1 MVKRLASITLLLLA
15 GSLPALAH
23 IPPDLRGS
31 QIVEVRVEGGS
42 ENLGSLREIGIPSG
56 APLTRSLIRN
66 VISRLLRTGRW
77 SDVQVDAERVPRGV
91 RLVVRLTPRF
101 LVERVVIEGN
111 SEVSEKL
118 IASAVEMDMGSR
130 VSHQDLYTLAGKVKR
145 VYADRGYLGAEVQV
159 GLRDTAEV
167 ARKVVVVGIRE
178 GEPTRVSDIS
188 FSGDKPPDP
197 GFAISALGIGVGDVL
212 DRRLLSEGVKQY
224 ELQLRRRGYFEA
236 EMGSPLV
243 SIGRRGASL
252 EIPCSIGPRYRLDI
266 RGFQPL
272 ERSTVK
278 EAMQIEQQAL
288 TADGA
293 LEAMRGRVLDLYA
306 RHGYLAAEVRIDR
319 APATRPKR
327 ATLRVRIEPGE
338 QITIV
343 AVNFPGARHFDRDYL
358 SQELFVYLEE
368 DLPGSTF
375 VSPVD
380 DKAVDDLTTG
390 SGRRLR
396 REVPAPPET
405 DPRRIYYPP
414 TYQEAIKHM
423 GELYQADGF
432 LSASVGPAQIEHIDR
447 NRAAVAIPVV
457 EGPRTLLH
465 GVVLKGNRLL
475 GARELLSAAGLERE
489 MPFSYLR
496 MEEARLRLVKLYQEE
511 GYLFVEVEP
520 SVRFSPDNTRA
531 EMVIQVDE
539 GFPVY
544 VEEIVIRGA
553 RHTSEY
559 LIRSLSLLE
568 PGNLYRPSLARET
581 EERLLSLGV
590 FSGVKVEP
598 EDPELAAPVKRVL
611 IMVTERPLQLLNFSA
626 GVSTG
631 QGLRTGFE
639 YGYRNLFGQAVSTS
653 LRVQFAY
660 RLFLLTEEEV
670 WRRFKEQLT
679 TFGEQL
685 ERRVTLSTFIPHI
698 PGLTGVR
705 TTIDLIYLRNIE
717 RDFVLDTTAVALTF
731 GYPLARRLMV
741 TLGSG
746 LENNYVK
753 LFDAETRDEYMLDL
767 VGDPDAPRLLRL
779 LRVPDGDSTLLS
791 AHASLTYDQRDNP
804 FVPTRGYRTSV
815 RTEWARTLE
824 SAEIDTEPFVSRFIK
839 ASVSTSGYL
848 PLGRSVVL
856 AGQVRAGS
864 IFHLSADSE
873 TYPNRAFYLGGVDTI
888 RGYFQDAMMPQDT
901 ADEILQHNKEVEHHN
916 EVIERY
922 SGVFERLQPAG
933 EDETVPRLQKWNPNA
948 FVRSADLF
956 LLLRGEIR
964 FPIVGQLHGGLFT
977 DLGNLWADPYGRLP
991 DSRPVEL
998 YRLRPS
1004 AGAGIR
1010 LATPV
1015 GPLALDYGI
1024 LLDRRKELDEP
1035 FGTLHFSIG
1044 LF

>member
-1 MVKRLASITLLLLA
+1 MVKRLLSIALLLLA
-15 GSLPALAH
+15 GSLPARAH

-31 QIVEVRVEGGS
+31 QIVEVRVEGGA
-42 ENLGSLREIGIPSG
+42 ENLSSLREIGIPSG
-56 APLTRSLIRN
+56 APLTRPLIRS

-91 RLVVRLTPRF
+91 RLVMRLTPRF
-101 LVERVVIEGN
+101 LIERVVIEGN
-111 SEVSEKL
+111 SEVSEKQ

-167 ARKVVVVGIRE
+167 SRKVVVVGIHE

-212 DRRLLSEGVKQY
+212 DRRLLFEGVKRY
-224 ELQLRRRGYFEA
+224 ELQLRKRGYFEA

-306 RHGYLAAEVRIDR
+306 RHGYPAAEVRIDR
-319 APATRPKR
+319 APATRPNR
-327 ATLRVRIEPGE
+327 ATLRVWIEAGE
-338 QITIV
+338 QTTIV

-375 VSPVD
+375 VYPVD
-380 DKAVDDLTTG
+380 DKVVDDLTTG
-390 SGRRLR
+390 SGRRSR

-414 TYQEAIKHM
+414 TYQEAIRHM
-423 GELYQADGF
+423 EELYQADGF
-432 LSASVGPAQIEHIDR
+432 LSASVGPAQIERIDR

-553 RHTSEY
+553 RHTSEH

-581 EERLLSLGV
+581 EERLLALGV

-611 IMVTERPLQLLNFSA
+611 IMVTERPLQLLDVSA

-679 TFGEQL
+679 TFEEQL
-685 ERRVTLSTFIPHI
+685 ERRVTLTTFIPHI

-741 TLGSG
+741 SLGSG

-753 LFDAETRDEYMLDL
+753 LFDAENVDQYLGLLADNN
-767 VGDPDAPRLLRL
+767 DPDAPRLSRL
-779 LRVPDGDSTLLS
+779 LRVPSGDSTLLS
-791 AHASLTYDQRDNP
+791 VHASLTYDQRDNP
-804 FVPTRGYRTSV
+804 FVPTRGYLASL

-824 SAEIDTEPFVSRFIK
+824 SAEIETEPFVSRFIK
-839 ASVSTSGYL
+839 ASFSTSGYL

-856 AGQVRAGS
+856 AGQLRAGS
-864 IFHLSADSE
+864 IFHLSDASR

-888 RGYFQDAMMPQDT
+888 RGYFQDAMMPQDK
-901 ADEILQHNKEVEHHN
+901 ADEIESQHAEAEAT
-916 EVIERY
+916 
-922 SGVFERLQPAG
+922 GQ
-933 EDETVPRLQKWNPNA
+933 QKWNPNA

-956 LLLRGEIR
+956 LLLRVELR
-964 FPIVGQLHGGLFT
+964 FPLVGQLAAGVFT
-977 DLGNLWADPYGRLP
+977 DLGNSWADPYGRLGAP
-991 DSRPVEL
+991 RQIEF
-998 YRLRPS
+998 YHLRPS

>member
-1 MVKRLASITLLLLA
+1 MKRLLFITVLLLVPP
-15 GSLPALAH
+15 LPANAYL
-23 IPPDLRGS
+23 PPELRGG
-31 QIVEVRVEGGS
+31 QIVEIKVEGGAD
-42 ENLGSLREIGIPSG
+42 NLTSLQEIGIPPG
-56 APLTRSLIRN
+56 APLTRSLVRGAI
-66 VISRLLRTGRW
+66 VRLLRTGRW
-77 SDVQVDAERVPRGV
+77 ADVQFDAEAVPRGV
-91 RLVVRLTPRF
+91 RLLVRLTPRF
-101 LVERVVIEGN
+101 VVDRVAIEGN
-111 SEVSEKL
+111 DEVSEKQ
-118 IASAVEMDMGSR
+118 IASAVEMDVGSR
-130 VSHQDLYTLAGKVKR
+130 VSHQDLYVLADKVRKL
-145 VYADRGYLGAEVQV
+145 YADRGFLEAEVQV

-167 ARKVVVVGIRE
+167 ARKVVVVQVSE
-178 GEPTRVSDIS
+178 GAPTRVSEIG
-188 FSGDKPPDP
+188 FRGEQPPDRL
-197 GFAISALGIGVGDVL
+197 FAVSALGIDVGEVL
-212 DRRLLSEGVKQY
+212 NRYQLLEGVKRL
-224 ELQLRRRGYFEA
+224 ELGLRKRGYYDA
-236 EMGSPLV
+236 VVGNPLV
-243 SIGRRGASL
+243 SIGRGGASL
-252 EIPCSIGPRYRLDI
+252 IFPCTIGPRYRLAI
-266 RGFQPL
+266 HNSRPL
-272 ERSTVK
+272 ERSAIK
-278 EAMQIEQQAL
+278 EAMQIEQQPLSADNAL
-288 TADGA
+288 GA
-293 LEAMRGRVLDLYA
+293 MNARVLDLYA
-306 RHGYLAAEVRIDR
+306 RNGYPDAQVRISREPGNRPDRATLLVRID
-319 APATRPKR
+319 A
-327 ATLRVRIEPGE
+327 GE
-338 QITIV
+338 QTEIV
-343 AVNFPGARHFDRDYL
+343 AVTFPGARHFERSYL
-358 SQELFVYLEE
+358 SAELFVYLEE

-375 VSPVD
+375 VFPVD
-380 DKAVDDLTTG
+380 DKAVDDLTAGTAHR
-390 SGRRLR
+390 SRRD
-396 REVPAPPET
+396 VPPPPET
-405 DPRRIYYPP
+405 DPRRIFYPP
-414 TYQEAIKHM
+414 TYREAIKHL
-423 GELYQADGF
+423 EERYQADGF
-432 LSASVGPAQIEHIDR
+432 LSASVGPARIERIDR

-475 GARELLSAAGLERE
+475 GARELLNEAGLERD

-511 GYLFVEVEP
+511 GYLFVKVEP
-520 SVRFSPDNTRA
+520 SVRFSPDRTRA
-531 EMVIQVDE
+531 EMVIRIDE

-553 RHTSEY
+553 RNTSQS

-598 EDPELAAPVKRVL
+598 ENPELAAPVKRVR
-611 IMVTERPLQLLNFSA
+611 IMVTERTLQLVNVSA

-639 YGYRNLFGQAVSTS
+639 YGYRNLFGQAVGTS

-670 WRRFKEQLT
+670 WRRFEEELP

-685 ERRVTLSTFIPHI
+685 ERRVNLTTVIPHI

-717 RDFVLDTTAVALTF
+717 RDFVLDTTAVALSF

-741 TLGSG
+741 SLGSG

-753 LFDAETRDEYMLDL
+753 LFWAETRDEYMLDL
-767 VGDPDAPRLLRL
+767 IGDPAAPRLLRL

-791 AHASLTYDQRDNP
+791 THASLTYDQRDNP
-804 FVPTRGYRTSV
+804 FVPTRGYRASV
-815 RTEWARTLE
+815 KAEWARTLE

-848 PLGRSVVL
+848 SLGRSVVL

-864 IFHLSADSE
+864 IFHLSSDSE

-901 ADEILQHNKEVEHHN
+901 ADEILQHNEEVELYN
-916 EVIERY
+916 EDFAR
-922 SGVFERLQPAG
+922 RQAAG
-933 EDETVPRLQKWNPNA
+933 ETEQGEETMSKWNPNA

-956 LLLRGEIR
+956 LLLRVELR
-964 FPIVGQLHGGLFT
+964 FPLFGSLDGGIFT
-977 DLGNLWADPYGRLP
+977 DLGNLWADPYGRFP

-1024 LLDRRKELDEP
+1024 LLDRREELEEP